1 VAEAVSFQTLADTYD
16 MFPSTLH
23 EINGGSRGG
32 LTENGLR
39 SCTATATFDEE
50 KIVVVEEDSEQPG
63 AATGGIRTGGHMGRG
78 AAKSR
83 KVVRGVCEGPS
94 AKVLEQL
101 KGWEQGHA
109 DNCSCPAC
117 TVPAG
122 TVVRVIPRHGDEDW
136 RESSWL
142 REHWKTH
149 SQKRFPFCALH
160 CLMRVTE
167 AMFMMITQRCLKKE
181 PVIDR
186 LNQGLKDAGICKQF
200 SKVAGVSGM
209 HTYEKLTFEGHQ
221 AMKLLAV
228 KDGKMAVELILE
240 SMWPTGDSECEGT
253 VQKAY
258 VPRQAALWR
267 QWSKVVELMTQRDP
281 VKVRANVDLG
291 RNGFERFG
299 KECREFCRMY
309 QAMFHE
315 QHCSSFYLHTL
326 LLHHAGDFM
335 RELEKDSMCLN
346 DEQQRGRAPPRVRA
360 ARRQKGA
367 GGGLLAGQGSQA
379 G

>member
-1 VAEAVSFQTLADTYD
+1 
-16 MFPSTLH
+16 
-23 EINGGSRGG
+23 
-32 LTENGLR
+32 
-39 SCTATATFDEE
+39 
-50 KIVVVEEDSEQPG
+50 
-63 AATGGIRTGGHMGRG
+63 
-78 AAKSR
+78 
-83 KVVRGVCEGPS
+83 
-94 AKVLEQL
+94 
-101 KGWEQGHA
+101 
-109 DNCSCPAC
+109 
-117 TVPAG
+117 
-122 TVVRVIPRHGDEDW
+122 
-136 RESSWL
+136 
-142 REHWKTH
+142 
-149 SQKRFPFCALH
+149 
-160 CLMRVTE
+160 
-167 AMFMMITQRCLKKE
+167 MMITQRCLKKE

-315 QHCSSFYLHTL
+315 QHCRSFYLHTL
-326 LLHHAGDFM
+326 LHHAGELM
-335 RELEKDSMCLN
+335 RALEKMDMTLGMMSN
-346 DEQQRGRAPPRVRA
+346 SGAERRHEFGRRACRKALASNGWRKKNPEYDALPNLIIFLTLKELLMWDYGDDLISHEIARLSGEGQLPGPRP
-360 ARRQKGA
+360 
-367 GGGLLAGQGSQA
+367 LLPHKRVDFKTHLTFSK
-379 G
+379 